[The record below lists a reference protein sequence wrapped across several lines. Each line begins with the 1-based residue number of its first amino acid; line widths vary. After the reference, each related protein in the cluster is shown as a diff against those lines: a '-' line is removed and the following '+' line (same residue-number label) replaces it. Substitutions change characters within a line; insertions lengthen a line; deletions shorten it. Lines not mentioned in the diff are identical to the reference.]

1 MSAMNVAI
9 YDQLKIAREDTFGH
23 LGGTRI
29 LTGGALTRTCPMQSG
44 DTFILLI
51 VMAQA
56 VHATRSCIFM
66 QVRMYLFILLDDSQ
80 IASDYS

>member
-1 MSAMNVAI
+1 MVQMSAMNVAI
-9 YDQLKIAREDTFGH
+9 YDQPKIDCEDPFGR
-23 LGGTRI
+23 LGGRGYWLATYWHVHV
-29 LTGGALTRTCPMQSG
+29 QSG

-66 QVRMYLFILLDDSQ
+66 QVRTYLFILDGSR

>member
-9 YDQLKIAREDTFGH
+9 YDQLKIARENTFGR

-29 LTGGALTRTCPMQSG
+29 LTGGALTRPMQSG

-56 VHATRSCIFM
+56 IHATRSCIFM
-66 QVRMYLFILLDDSQ
+66 QVRMYLFILLEGSQ
-80 IASDYS
+80 IAYDYS